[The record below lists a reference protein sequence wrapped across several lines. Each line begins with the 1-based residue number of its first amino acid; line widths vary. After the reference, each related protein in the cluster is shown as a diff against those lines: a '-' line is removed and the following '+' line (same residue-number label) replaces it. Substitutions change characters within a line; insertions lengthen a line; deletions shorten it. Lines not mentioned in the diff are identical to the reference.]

1 MSKLKYKEFYRNNL
15 PHYQPEGAVF
25 AISFRLAF
33 SLPRI
38 ILAQL
43 KAEKTEFDKISEQ
56 LSGKEKENYTFE
68 FKRKYFEEFDNFIDK
83 YQSNADWL
91 RNVEISEIVKNSVL
105 FLDKK
110 KYLLHCLTIM
120 PNHLHLILEPAMKAE
135 YRFPIAEIMHSL
147 KGFTAR
153 ECNKKLCRKGQFW
166 QHGHYDHMIRDD
178 DDYNYQFNY
187 IKNNPVKAGLV
198 KYWEEWK
205 YFVDQSSLIDF
216 L

>member
-1 MSKLKYKEFYRNNL
+1 MSKLNYKKFYRNNL

-38 ILAQL
+38 ILEQL
-43 KAEKTEFDKISEQ
+43 KAEKTEYDKISEK
-56 LSGKEKENYTFE
+56 LSGKEKESYAFE
-68 FKRKYFEEFDNFIDK
+68 FKRKYFEDFDRFIGK
-83 YQSNADWL
+83 YQSDSDWL
-91 RNVEISEIVKNSVL
+91 KNVQIAEIVKNSLL

-110 KYLLHCLTIM
+110 KYLLHCFTIM
-120 PNHLHLILEPAMKAE
+120 PNHLHLIIEPVMKNNNW
-135 YRFPIAEIMHSL
+135 FSIADILHSL
-147 KGFTAR
+147 KSYTAM

-178 DDYNYQFNY
+178 DDYNYQVNY

-198 KYWEEWK
+198 KHLEEWEYYVGK
-205 YFVDQSSLIDF
+205 SSLIDH
-216 L
+216 